1 LQPQISL
8 GSLKGL
14 QDAKNTVRVSQGLS
28 PLPEDTY
35 EVCKNMRASSPP
47 ASAVDLIE
55 QQLPRR
61 AFRGG
66 KRVWIFYLIRNV
78 IIVSLIMYKV
88 IKF

>member
-1 LQPQISL
+1 
-8 GSLKGL
+8 
-14 QDAKNTVRVSQGLS
+14 
-28 PLPEDTY
+28 
-35 EVCKNMRASSPP
+35 MRASSPP

-66 KRVWIFYLIRNV
+66 KRVWIFYFIRNV